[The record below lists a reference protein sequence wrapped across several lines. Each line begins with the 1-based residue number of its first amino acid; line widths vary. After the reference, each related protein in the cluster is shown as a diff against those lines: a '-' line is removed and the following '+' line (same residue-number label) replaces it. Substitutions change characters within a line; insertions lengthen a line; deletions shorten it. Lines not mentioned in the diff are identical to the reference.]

1 ETAEPGD
8 GQAAADITGL
18 REIQR
23 VSWPVKS
30 VFSCPVPEPSQT
42 ERKSCS
48 KDDETKTN
56 NGKIK
61 IRRLPRTVISS
72 LNGKSLT

>member
-1 ETAEPGD
+1 
-8 GQAAADITGL
+8 GQAAADVTGL

-42 ERKSCS
+42 ERKSCN
-48 KDDETKTN
+48 KHAETKTY